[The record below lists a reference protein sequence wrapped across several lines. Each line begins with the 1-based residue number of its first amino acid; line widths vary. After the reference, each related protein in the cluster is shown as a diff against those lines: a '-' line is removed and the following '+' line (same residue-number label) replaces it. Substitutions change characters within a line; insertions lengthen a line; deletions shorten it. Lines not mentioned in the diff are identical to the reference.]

1 MTPTIAQELLEKPG
15 LLVSLQSVVSNFCDI
30 DALLSL
36 CVVIRGDAGSDGA
49 SRKRSHEDSIFNLE
63 QRVNHIIGLKHA
75 LEVILFSFFGILM
88 NMNVLALSTFE
99 AEIIMTAWQE
109 AGIPFLVPANDTCG
123 VFSVYRQHDRSISSL
138 VVVLRRLCFG

>member
-1 MTPTIAQELLEKPG
+1 MCFRVESWWVFETFLMTPTIAQELLEKPG

-75 LEVILFSFFGILM
+75 LEVRFC
-88 NMNVLALSTFE
+88 AD
-99 AEIIMTAWQE
+99 EIWKSASLPDQIMGDHCSE
-109 AGIPFLVPANDTCG
+109 
-123 VFSVYRQHDRSISSL
+123 
-138 VVVLRRLCFG
+138 

>member
-1 MTPTIAQELLEKPG
+1 MEKPG

-36 CVVIRGDAGSDGA
+36 CVVIRGDGSGEGGGGG
-49 SRKRSHEDSIFNLE
+49 RKRSHEDSIFNLE

-88 NMNVLALSTFE
+88 NMNVLALST
-99 AEIIMTAWQE
+99 
-109 AGIPFLVPANDTCG
+109 
-123 VFSVYRQHDRSISSL
+123 
-138 VVVLRRLCFG
+138 

>member
-1 MTPTIAQELLEKPG
+1 MEKPG

-36 CVVIRGDAGSDGA
+36 CVVIRGDGSGEGGGGG
-49 SRKRSHEDSIFNLE
+49 RKRSHEDSIFNLE

-88 NMNVLALSTFE
+88 NMNVLALSTFQ

-138 VVVLRRLCFG
+138 VVVVRRLCFG

>member
-1 MTPTIAQELLEKPG
+1 MEKPG

-36 CVVIRGDAGSDGA
+36 CVVIRGDGGAGGEGGG

-75 LEVILFSFFGILM
+75 LEVMIFFSF
-88 NMNVLALSTFE
+88 S
-99 AEIIMTAWQE
+99 
-109 AGIPFLVPANDTCG
+109 
-123 VFSVYRQHDRSISSL
+123 HDHMCWHGNPPHYWIK
-138 VVVLRRLCFG
+138 

>member
-75 LEVILFSFFGILM
+75 LEVRFC
-88 NMNVLALSTFE
+88 
-99 AEIIMTAWQE
+99 AEIRKSASLPYQIMRDYCSE
-109 AGIPFLVPANDTCG
+109 
-123 VFSVYRQHDRSISSL
+123 
-138 VVVLRRLCFG
+138 